1 MTQQDIR
8 KSITDKI
15 IDSLSKGRIPWRKPW
30 SGIES
35 PSIPT
40 NFATERRYSGINILI
55 LWAESQER
63 GYDVDFYATF
73 NQWKAK
79 GATIKKG
86 EKAINVVL
94 YKKYEKTVQDEK
106 GEDSQEQFS
115 ILKSFP
121 VFSIHQVGGAGV
133 EKLLNQ
139 PAKQELQHDQK
150 ESFEHFVKS
159 IGADIRFGG
168 SRAFYRPSKDFI
180 QMPPEQTF
188 ESFPAYADTLA
199 HELAHWS
206 ESRLQW
212 EGNYAEGE
220 IRAEISAAFTIAA
233 LGIYCDTTSGNTK
246 AYIQNWLSELQNDPK
261 FIFKAASA
269 ASKATDFLL
278 DLKKEECISN

>member
-1 MTQQDIR
+1 MNQLDIR

-30 SGIES
+30 SGIAS

-106 GEDSQEQFS
+106 GDESQEQFS

-121 VFSIHQVGGAGV
+121 VFSIHQVEGAGV

-139 PAKQELQHDQK
+139 PAKQELQHVQK
-150 ESFEHFVKS
+150 ESFEHFVNS

-188 ESFPAYADTLA
+188 ESFPSYADTLA

-233 LGIYCDTTSGNTK
+233 LGIHCDATSQNTK

-278 DLKKEECISN
+278 DFKKEECVSN